1 MSYFRKHILSSKNQ
15 NFIEIKS
22 LPFDMTIFMQN
33 HNWSELY
40 LIDKMN
46 IINLQ
51 SKNMNLHTW
60 MPIIMN

>member
-1 MSYFRKHILSSKNQ
+1 
-15 NFIEIKS
+15 
-22 LPFDMTIFMQN
+22 MTIFMQN
-33 HNWSELY
+33 HNWCELY

-60 MPIIMN
+60 MPINMN